1 MSYYLKLAEYITEI
15 TEGEV
20 PISMYFINQIVRT
33 EDQNYTKLWNYINE
47 YTIQYQT
54 PKKIQKFIQWSVVN
68 LQELIEF
75 QAFTL
80 ENQH

>member
-54 PKKIQKFIQWSVVN
+54 PKKI
-68 LQELIEF
+68 
-75 QAFTL
+75 
-80 ENQH
+80 